1 MLNIAIKYIFVSVFK
16 AISIL
21 FLKCKRRLREKFIN
35 IKHRYW
41 FARGQLLCFCKNKHE
56 TQLFSKFAPVVKQLL
71 QSLFKTQRMPSW
83 STNDLELKAICAK
96 IMQGKFLL
104 FENVWLDFKNNAP
117 DWFSACFKVGCVDCS
132 QDFGGCKFSA
142 DLWLDWSQKLNK
154 NCCLNPDM
162 RIVWEKSR
170 LQFLL
175 PLALLYQKNND
186 PEIANFVQKILRHW
200 LEENPFLHGPN
211 WTCAMEAAIR
221 ATNLIWL
228 ACLIPLGATLELQL
242 INNLCLHRQF
252 IFDRWEDFYKPN
264 NHLLADI
271 LGIIYLAAFFG
282 DEDVLKKYLS
292 ESELEFCRQINFD
305 FSSYEASTGYHRLV
319 TEFFLHKTLLA
330 RILNFSEVPTCEQKL
345 QSMLKFLDAAT
356 LPLQTQCGDLGPA
369 QAGFTGNIIKFGDVD
384 DAKFVFGLQSQR
396 LSLKDR
402 YLWPEFGLWRCDAS
416 VYSIAMRLPVR
427 AKNAPTGHLH
437 EDFLSFDLN
446 IGNKQFFIDPG
457 SGFYTRHPR
466 QRNFLRSFASHS
478 TFFSETFLQT
488 SFKHNLFCT
497 NLAVSEVD
505 VYAGPTQ
512 VFADYILQ
520 GQKLSRKIQILSQ
533 EVLIED
539 VVESCSEQKWF
550 WSFVLAP
557 GVAVAQLS
565 FERWLL
571 SSGNEKIIFTSSCA
585 LQKKYGLFARSY
597 GQLEPVIVL
606 RSCEKFGGQKLH
618 RHKISSENSL

>member
-1 MLNIAIKYIFVSVFK
+1 MLNIAIEYIFVPAFK
-16 AISIL
+16 AIL
-21 FLKCKRRLREKFIN
+21 FVFLRCKRRFREKFVS

-41 FARGQLLCFCKNKHE
+41 FASLRLLCFCKIEHDA
-56 TQLFSKFAPVVKQLL
+56 QLFSNFTPVIKQLL

-83 STNDLELKAICAK
+83 SDNDFELKKICAK

-104 FENVWLDFKNNAP
+104 FENVWLDFKNNKP
-117 DWFSACFKVGCVDCS
+117 DWFGACLKIDCIGCS
-132 QDFGGCKFSA
+132 QDFDGHKFSV

-186 PEIANFVQKILRHW
+186 PEIANFVQKIIQHW

-228 ACLIPLGATLELQL
+228 ACLIPLGTTLELQL

-282 DEDVLKKYLS
+282 DEKLLKKYLG
-292 ESELEFCRQINFD
+292 EAGEEFRWQINYD

-319 TEFFLHKTLLA
+319 TEFFLHKALLA
-330 RILNFSEVPTCEQKL
+330 RILNFSEPAAYEQKL
-345 QSMLKFLDAAT
+345 QSMLKFLDAST
-356 LPLQTQCGDLGPA
+356 LQLQTQCGDQESA
-369 QAGFTGNIIKFGDVD
+369 QAGFEGSLIKIGDVD
-384 DAKFVFGLQSQR
+384 DAKFVFGLKSQKS
-396 LSLKDR
+396 SLEDR

-416 VYSIAMRLPVR
+416 VYSVAMRLPVR
-427 AKNAPTGHLH
+427 EKNAPTGHLH
-437 EDFLSFDLN
+437 EDFLSFDLS
-446 IGNKQFFIDPG
+446 IGGRQFFIDPG

-478 TFFSETFLQT
+478 TFFTETFLQT
-488 SFKHNLFCT
+488 SFKHNLFST
-497 NLAVSEVD
+497 NLAVSEVEIYAEPFNA
-505 VYAGPTQ
+505 YAGY
-512 VFADYILQ
+512 VLQ
-520 GQKLSRKIQILSQ
+520 NQKLSRKIQISGQ

-539 VVESCSEQKWF
+539 FVESFSEQKWF

-557 GVAVAQLS
+557 GVAVTQLS
-565 FERWLL
+565 FEHWLL
-571 SSGNEKIIFTSSCA
+571 TSGDEKILFTSSCP
-585 LQKKYGLFARSY
+585 LQKKRGLFARSY
-597 GQLEPVIVL
+597 GQLEPVILL

-618 RHKISSENSL
+618 KHKISKKSIL